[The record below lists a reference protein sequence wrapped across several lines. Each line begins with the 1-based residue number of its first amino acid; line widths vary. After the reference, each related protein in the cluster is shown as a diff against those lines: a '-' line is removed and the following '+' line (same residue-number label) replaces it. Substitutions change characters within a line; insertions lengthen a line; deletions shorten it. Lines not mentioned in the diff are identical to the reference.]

1 MHNFLGEIIV
11 KTTVLAMGMVMALLG
26 AQASAGSLA
35 DPVVAPQVVAAD
47 AVANSNEEMHQMLAL
62 LTMTVIV
69 TTVMATLR

>member
-11 KTTVLAMGMVMALLG
+11 KTTVLAIGMVMALLTS
-26 AQASAGSLA
+26 QAHAGSLA
-35 DPVVAPQVVAAD
+35 DPIVAPQVVAAD
-47 AVANSNEEMHQMLAL
+47 AVENSNKEMHEMLAL